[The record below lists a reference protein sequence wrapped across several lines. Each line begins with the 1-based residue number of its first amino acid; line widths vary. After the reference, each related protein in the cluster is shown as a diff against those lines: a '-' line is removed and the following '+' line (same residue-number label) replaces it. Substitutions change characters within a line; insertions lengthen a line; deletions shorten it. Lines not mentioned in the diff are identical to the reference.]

1 MGPDRY
7 LVHGEAYKKV
17 REGLTEL
24 LMQKAG
30 TSEFE
35 ALRKVCTLKR
45 YDQTI
50 SACH

>member
-1 MGPDRY
+1 MDPDRY
-7 LVHGEAYKKV
+7 LVHGEGYKKV

-24 LMQKAG
+24 LMQKAD

-35 ALRKVCTLKR
+35 ALRKVCILKR
-45 YDQTI
+45 YDQRI